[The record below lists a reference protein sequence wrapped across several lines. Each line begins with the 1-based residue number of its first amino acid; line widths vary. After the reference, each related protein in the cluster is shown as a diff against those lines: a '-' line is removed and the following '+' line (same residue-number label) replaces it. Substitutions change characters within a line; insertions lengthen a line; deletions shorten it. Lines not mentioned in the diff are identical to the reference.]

1 MAITNESLVSELPGV
16 SPPQAVA
23 LNRLGITRVGEL
35 IAADYESVA
44 VTLESFDEATRILR
58 EAKRHIE
65 VHATHRATAQ
75 NQAQHQA
82 QSQAQAQAHAAAQAR
97 KSVANRQRPHQP
109 AKPVQTTQPNHH
121 QTAHASHQPTHQA
134 ARPAPQQQ
142 PARQQI
148 RFAGDA
154 VPQNPLTQEP
164 VHDGNSKPRN
174 GHREDSRPAPRDEEA
189 LGVALSLAGRGLD
202 LNSGEEARAS
212 LSRRLGATTFLLEHE
227 ATEADAIAALILE
240 GVEDGTFQS
249 ASITKTFGDE
259 VAALVEECATI
270 RAVPVSPL
278 GKLPRYYMEMAQKAS
293 VSARRI
299 CAAHQIAH
307 LHLNA
312 EAAAAAGESRGGLVW
327 YARLLLEALE
337 AGGGDP
343 VVSLLRSSVD
353 ALSRVAA

>member
-1 MAITNESLVSELPGV
+1 MPITKESLVSDLPGV
-16 SPPQAVA
+16 SPAQAVA

-44 VTLESFDEATRILR
+44 VTLESFDEATRLLR
-58 EAKRHIE
+58 EAKKHTE
-65 VHATHRATAQ
+65 SHDSKAHVNAA
-75 NQAQHQA
+75 N
-82 QSQAQAQAHAAAQAR
+82 AQAQAAAAAAR
-97 KSVANRQRPHQP
+97 AKVAPRHRPHP
-109 AKPVQTTQPNHH
+109 HAKPAAHGAPQPVHG
-121 QTAHASHQPTHQA
+121 SHGAPRPHSPQ
-134 ARPAPQQQ
+134 PAPQQTAR
-142 PARQQI
+142 PAGV

-154 VPQNPLTQEP
+154 AAPSHSGHHAGADLSAKRSGNPQD
-164 VHDGNSKPRN
+164 DGMLS
-174 GHREDSRPAPRDEEA
+174 A
-189 LGVALSLAGRGLD
+189 ALSLAGRGID
-202 LNSGEEARAS
+202 FSSGADARAS

-227 ATEADAIAALILE
+227 AEETDAVAALILE
-240 GVEDGTFQS
+240 GVEDG
-249 ASITKTFGDE
+249 SIPAAAVARDFGE
-259 VAALVEECATI
+259 QVGQLVEECATI

-293 VSARRI
+293 VSSRRV

-312 EAAAAAGESRGGLVW
+312 EAAAAAGESRGGVVW

-337 AGGGDP
+337 AGGPDP